1 MASLTRLKDI
11 TLRDCSH
18 IIWKRK
24 VIIFIVILV
33 VTLSGGFTDLRSPAI
48 YQTQSTILIANPSE
62 ELPLHNIL
70 NTIPMA
76 KRVGDKLGLEKSPEE
91 ILLMV
96 KARLLENKNI
106 VKIRVEGED
115 PEEIKIIATAWANE
129 FVSLLR
135 KQVSSEEQTAFMSSI
150 HVVTAR
156 KVREVPRGAK
166 TALFFGLGVLLGLV
180 AAVIMEIFDPRLQ
193 KAVEVEEVAKM
204 PLLGFIPSGKKGGA
218 TEKELDLISFLKP
231 DSLVGEAFR
240 AAKASILIGSPEGL
254 NPKTLLVTS
263 SVSTEGR
270 SFVAANLAI
279 QFTNMGRKVL
289 LIDTSIKNGRLGE
302 SFAVE
307 DRLDLTILG
316 LSDALYGKCAIEEA
330 IVRTPVP
337 GLSLLEAGTLAEKPA
352 DLITSAAFPKIMQ
365 ELRNVFDRI
374 IIDNGP
380 ILGADETLLWAD
392 RCDGIIFVVGA
403 EMVNIKDVNTAR
415 QRLGRKEK
423 KVIGVILNSVWSK
436 KDLKY
441 YYKQFHSFLGKK
453 PGEIIVTTEREEEE
467 NNKEERIS

>member
-1 MASLTRLKDI
+1 MALLTRLKEI
-11 TLRDCSH
+11 TLRDCTH

-33 VTLSGGFTDLRSPAI
+33 VTLSGGFTDLRSPAV
-48 YQTQSTILIANPSE
+48 YQTESTILIADPSE
-62 ELPLHNIL
+62 ELPLYNIL

-76 KRVGDKLGLEKSPEE
+76 KRVGDRLNLEKSPEQ
-91 ILLMV
+91 ILLLV
-96 KARLLENKNI
+96 NARLLENKNI

-115 PEEIKIIATAWANE
+115 PEEIKSIATVWADE

-135 KQVSSEEQTAFMSSI
+135 KQVSSEEQTTFMSSI
-150 HVVTAR
+150 HVVTAQ
-156 KVREVPRGAK
+156 KVKQVPRGGK

-204 PLLGFIPSGKKGGA
+204 PLLGFIPSGKRGGA

-240 AAKASILIGSPEGL
+240 AAKASILIGAPEGVD
-254 NPKTLLVTS
+254 PKTLLVTS

-279 QFTNMGRKVL
+279 QFASMGKKVL

-307 DRLDLTILG
+307 DRLDITILG

-330 IVRTPVP
+330 IARTPVP
-337 GLSLLEAGTLAEKPA
+337 GLSLLEAGTLAEKPS
-352 DLITSAAFPKIMQ
+352 DLITSSAFPNIMR
-365 ELRNVFDRI
+365 ELRGVFDRI

-380 ILGADETLLWAD
+380 VLGADETLLWAD

-403 EMVNIKDVNTAR
+403 EMVNIKDVSTAR
-415 QRLGRKEK
+415 QRLGKKEK
-423 KVIGVILNSVWSK
+423 KVIGVVLNSVWAG
-436 KDLKY
+436 KDMKY
-441 YYKQFHSFLGKK
+441 YYKQFQSFIGKK
-453 PGEIIVTTEREEEE
+453 PGEITVTEEREEE
-467 NNKEERIS
+467 NNKEEGVS